1 MPPKSKARAFRNTP
15 AQAPV
20 PSKNE
25 PPEPFSRPTSK
36 LEPFLSTLS
45 TNHIYIT
52 HIDTKPVDFKR
63 KIFLVPVLMNVAIVG
78 LILWRIKYIL
88 PWYMKICW
96 SLMAG
101 ARNETSLDT
110 AWMSYNDIAKEIL
123 RRSMSFVL
131 DLMIYV
137 FIWPWPRAFF
147 TGRAAGNPV
156 LWRFIVGFNREE
168 IIVRRSRRWFQA
180 GLDMLEE
187 GSEQDLVLRTVR
199 QAVDPMWM
207 NEKTGYLM
215 LSKEWDLDWKL
226 MVTATKLCDK
236 KKMDMKDFKPTI
248 FIHDK
253 TFGWMTIESAVAS
266 GTAKEEEGRRKIVA
280 FKDELTVMGKENLFF
295 RWIELVQF
303 ESSQPGGFGPER
315 QEDTMIKAKKIT
327 CYAAPFSPSANY
339 DGNRKSITLT
349 LNTRNPSNP
358 IINVD

>member
-15 AQAPV
+15 AKAPV

-25 PPEPFSRPTSK
+25 PPEPFTRPPSK

-45 TNHIYIT
+45 TDHIYIT
-52 HIDTKPVDFKR
+52 HIDTKPIDFKR
-63 KIFLVPVLMNVAIVG
+63 KIFLVPVLMNIAIVG
-78 LILWRIKYIL
+78 LIIWRIKYIL

-101 ARNETSLDT
+101 GRNQTSLDT
-110 AWMSYNDIAKEIL
+110 ARMPYNDIAKEVL
-123 RRSMSFVL
+123 RRSLSFVL

-168 IIVRRSRRWFQA
+168 IIVRRSRRWFQP

-187 GSEQDLVLRTVR
+187 GSKQDLVLSTVR

-226 MVTATKLCDK
+226 MVAATKLCDK
-236 KKMDMKDFKPTI
+236 NQMDMKDFKPTI

-266 GTAKEEEGRRKIVA
+266 GTEKEEEGRVSHGNFI
-280 FKDELTVMGKENLFF
+280 DLTQNLK
-295 RWIELVQF
+295 LVLW
-303 ESSQPGGFGPER
+303 R
-315 QEDTMIKAKKIT
+315 Y
-327 CYAAPFSPSANY
+327 CY
-339 DGNRKSITLT
+339 I
-349 LNTRNPSNP
+349 
-358 IINVD
+358 